1 MVASKLA
8 GEVLKSGV
16 KRAGGKMAGDS
27 LIGFFSK
34 IGPQTAAAVRGVG
47 KEAVEQGATQAAKNI
62 FTNPSLITKG
72 LTAGDLAGAAMI
84 AKKGQDMAAI
94 KGGIET
100 AATVAGK
107 IAPVVATG
115 ATALYGQN
123 IIENIFDQ
131 QNIGSQPF
139 RSRKT
144 GSAEFDSFLHEQAL
158 TQQRL
163 ENEMAVIRQ
172 KAILG
177 VPSPLEMAQ
186 AEKLITE
193 SGEAT
198 NQEVMGIA
206 RSLYGT
212 GLRAQNL

>member
-212 GLRAQNL
+212 GLRA

>member
-27 LIGFFSK
+27 LIGFFSQ
-34 IGPQTAAAVRGVG
+34 IGPKTAAAVRGVG
-47 KEAVEQGATQAAKNI
+47 KEVAEQGLGQAAKNVVGG
-62 FTNPSLITKG
+62 KVAG
-72 LTAGDLAGAAMI
+72 LTAEQLATSAIPFAASAGMTGA
-84 AKKGQDMAAI
+84 QAA
-94 KGGIET
+94 GIET
-100 AATVAGK
+100 AASLAGK
-107 IAPVVATG
+107 IAPAVATG

-123 IIENIFDQ
+123 VIENIFDQ
-131 QNIGSQPF
+131 QNVGSQPF
-139 RSRKT
+139 RGRKS
-144 GSAEFDSFLHEQAL
+144 GNQDFDAFLYEQAL

-172 KAILG
+172 KAVLS
-177 VPSPLEMAQ
+177 VPSPVQMAQ

-198 NQEVMGIA
+198 NREGLGVA
-206 RSLYGT
+206 RSIYGT
-212 GLRAQNL
+212 GLRA

>member
-1 MVASKLA
+1 MARISGTALSNFFKLYN
-8 GEVLKSGV
+8 KM
-16 KRAGGKMAGDS
+16 GKPVGD
-27 LIGFFSK
+27 
-34 IGPQTAAAVRGVG
+34 AVRGVG
-47 KEAVEQGATQAAKNI
+47 KELIESGVTQTAKNVMAS
-62 FTNPSLITKG
+62 NVGG
-72 LTAGDLAGAAMI
+72 LTAEGLKSAAIVGKAGQNVGALKSLVGAAGNV
-84 AKKGQDMAAI
+84 AQYGAPALGAAYI
-94 KGGIET
+94 GG
-100 AATVAGK
+100 
-107 IAPVVATG
+107 
-115 ATALYGQN
+115 L
-123 IIENIFDQ
+123 FDQ
-131 QNIGSQPF
+131 QNVGSQPF
-139 RSRKT
+139 RGRKT

-172 KAILG
+172 KAVLG

-212 GLRAQNL
+212 GLRA

>member
-107 IAPVVATG
+107 IAPAVATG

-123 IIENIFDQ
+123 VIENIFDQ
-131 QNIGSQPF
+131 QNVGSQPF
-139 RSRKT
+139 RGRRSGNT
-144 GSAEFDSFLHEQAL
+144 DFDSFLYEQAL

-172 KAILG
+172 KAVLS
-177 VPSPLEMAQ
+177 VPSPLQMAQ

-198 NQEVMGIA
+198 NQEVMGVA
-206 RSLYGT
+206 RSIYGT
-212 GLRAQNL
+212 GLRA

>member
-1 MVASKLA
+1 MVLITA
-8 GEVLKSGV
+8 GELS
-16 KRAGGKMAGDS
+16 RS
-27 LIGFFSK
+27 SNTI
-34 IGPQTAAAVRGVG
+34 P
-47 KEAVEQGATQAAKNI
+47 
-62 FTNPSLITKG
+62 
-72 LTAGDLAGAAMI
+72 

-107 IAPVVATG
+107 IAPAVATG
-115 ATALYGQN
+115 AAALYGQN

-131 QNIGSQPF
+131 QNVGSQPF
-139 RSRKT
+139 RGRKT

-172 KAILG
+172 KAVLG

-212 GLRAQNL
+212 GLRA

>member
-34 IGPQTAAAVRGVG
+34 IGPKTEELVRGVG
-47 KEAVEQGATQAAKNI
+47 KEIAEVGAGQAAKNV
-62 FTNPSLITKG
+62 LGGKVGG
-72 LTAGDLAGAAMI
+72 LTASQLANTPLIPAVGRSLTGSAA
-84 AKKGQDMAAI
+84 
-94 KGGIET
+94 GIET
-100 AATVAGK
+100 AATAAGK
-107 IAPVVATG
+107 IAPAVATG

-131 QNIGSQPF
+131 QNVGSQPF
-139 RSRKT
+139 RGRKS
-144 GSAEFDSFLHEQAL
+144 GNQDFDSFLYEQAL

-177 VPSPLEMAQ
+177 VPSPLQMAQ

-193 SGEAT
+193 AGEAT
-198 NQEVMGIA
+198 NREALGVA
-206 RSLYGT
+206 RSIYGT
-212 GLRAQNL
+212 GLRA

>member
-1 MVASKLA
+1 MVASKIA
-8 GEVLKSGV
+8 GEALKSGM

-34 IGPQTAAAVRGVG
+34 IGPKTEELVRGVG
-47 KEAVEQGATQAAKNI
+47 KEIAEVGAGQAAKNV
-62 FTNPSLITKG
+62 LGGKVGG
-72 LTAGDLAGAAMI
+72 LTASQLANTPLIPAVGRSLTGSAA
-84 AKKGQDMAAI
+84 
-94 KGGIET
+94 GIET

-107 IAPVVATG
+107 IAPAVATG

-131 QNIGSQPF
+131 QNVGSQPF
-139 RSRKT
+139 RGRKS
-144 GSAEFDSFLHEQAL
+144 GNQDFDSFLYEQAL

-172 KAILG
+172 KAVLG
-177 VPSPLEMAQ
+177 VPSPLQMAQ

-193 SGEAT
+193 AGEAT
-198 NQEVMGIA
+198 NREALGVA
-206 RSLYGT
+206 RSIYGT